1 MLRWLALWD
10 RSTRQDRGVVS
21 MMRRRMLCGLVV
33 FVLAAS
39 ACGGDSSDEAG
50 SPNDAGAVLPI
61 QVDSGDPAQAVTLYS
76 YFPQNVVARPGD
88 TLHFTVSSVGEPHAI
103 AFGTLVDKALAAVKS
118 ANFRSLEDI
127 FFKEPPEMSVMP
139 SIFGPPPTQKP
150 ENQSAGQPCFL
161 DQGKPPMPDACPK
174 REQPPFN
181 GTQAYYNSGI
191 VENGE
196 HWDVKLADDIRPG
209 TYGYMNVI
217 YRGLMAGS
225 VTVVERGASRPG
237 PEEVAANGK
246 RELRLALDGIAG
258 DLTAAKRATPQKGL
272 AGVVSP
278 ASLTAVGM
286 QFEPSEAKIP
296 VGGSMTWDLYLCHTI
311 TFNPPAGAY
320 GDLKKMPDGSVRLNP
335 IPYAPAKT
343 IDPPFLVGTI
353 DAGKWD
359 GTGYF
364 NSGALCALKPGT
376 LSYTL
381 TFTKSGTYQLV
392 CLFHPGMVGRVT
404 VA

>member
-1 MLRWLALWD
+1 M
-10 RSTRQDRGVVS
+10 V
-21 MMRRRMLCGLVV
+21 CGLVL
-33 FVLAAS
+33 FVLVAS
-39 ACGGDSSDEAG
+39 SCGGESS
-50 SPNDAGAVLPI
+50 NDAGSSSDASAILPI
-61 QVDSGDPAQAVTLYS
+61 QVDSADPARAVTLYS

-88 TLHFTVSSVGEPHAI
+88 TLRFTVSSVGEPHTV
-103 AFGTLVDKALAAVKS
+103 AFGTLVDRALAAVKG
-118 ANFRSLEDI
+118 ANLRPLEDI
-127 FFKEPPEMSVMP
+127 FFKEPPDMSVMP
-139 SIFGPPPTQKP
+139 SVFGPPPSQRP

-161 DQGKPPMPDACPK
+161 NEGKPPVADPCPK
-174 REQPPFN
+174 REQPAFD
-181 GTQAYYNSGI
+181 GTQAYFNSGI
-191 VENGE
+191 IENSE
-196 HWDVKLADDIRPG
+196 HWDMRLSDDIRPG

-225 VTVVERGASRPG
+225 ITVVDRGATRPG
-237 PEEVAANGK
+237 PQEVAANGQ

-258 DLTAAKRATPQKGL
+258 DLAAAKRATPQKAV

-278 ASLTAVGM
+278 SSLTAVGM
-286 QFEPSEAKIP
+286 VFEPSEARIP
-296 VGGSMTWDLYLCHTI
+296 VGGSITWDLYLCHTI

-343 IDPPFLVGTI
+343 IDPPFLTGNI
-353 DAGKWD
+353 DAGAWD

-364 NSGALCALKPGT
+364 NSGGLCALKAGA

-381 TFTKSGTYQLV
+381 RFTRPGTYQLV
-392 CLFHPGMVGRVT
+392 CLFHPSMVSRVT